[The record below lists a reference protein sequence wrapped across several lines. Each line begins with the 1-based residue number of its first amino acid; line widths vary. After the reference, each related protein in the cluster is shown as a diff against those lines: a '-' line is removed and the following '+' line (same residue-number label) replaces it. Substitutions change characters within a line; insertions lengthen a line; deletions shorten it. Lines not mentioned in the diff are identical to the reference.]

1 MIPTIR
7 HLDTALGEI
16 VCHVAGEG
24 PPVVLLHGWG
34 GSARHWL
41 SGMAALRRH
50 YTLYAPDL
58 PGFGASPP
66 LSGPASIANIAD
78 AVADMADALR
88 LERFALV
95 GHSLGSAVAALL
107 AARQPE
113 RITQL
118 ALTSFGLARS
128 QLERSLLGKFY
139 NDLRPWL
146 GLWRPWLGL
155 WQPWL
160 TATQPL
166 AIAQWSITPM
176 PQLIAGPYLYRLPK
190 NAATLQAGVADLL
203 RMDARTALESSISV
217 GDPAVEQAV
226 RAIQA
231 PTIVI
236 GGRQDRLFPVANVQA
251 LAHAV
256 PGARLALL
264 DRCGHIPMAEQ
275 PIAFFNLLKG
285 FLAS

>member
-1 MIPTIR
+1 MMPTIR
-7 HLDTALGEI
+7 HLDTALGPI
-16 VCHVAGEG
+16 VCDVVGEG
-24 PPVVLLHGWG
+24 PPVLLLHGWG

-66 LSGPASIANIAD
+66 LSGTASIARIAE
-78 AVADMADALR
+78 AVIGLADALS

-95 GHSLGSAVAALL
+95 GHSLGSAVASLL

-113 RITQL
+113 RVTQL

-128 QLERSLLGKFY
+128 QLERGLLGKFY
-139 NDLRPWL
+139 NELLPWL

-160 TATQPL
+160 TATRPL
-166 AIAQWSITPM
+166 ALAQWSTPPL
-176 PQLIAGPYLYRLPK
+176 PQLIARSYVYRLPK
-190 NAATLQAGVADLL
+190 STATLQAGVADLL

-217 GDPAVEQAV
+217 GDPAVEEAV

-231 PTIVI
+231 PTMVI
-236 GGRQDRLFPVANVQA
+236 SGRQDRLFPLASVQA

-264 DRCGHIPMAEQ
+264 DHCGHIPMVEQ